1 MLKWSNI
8 ITSICQY
15 PRKEVAAML
24 FVPTEE
30 GQGMV
35 EYALIIIIVV
45 LVVIIV
51 LALLGTR
58 INQSLYSKILSA
70 LPG

>member
-1 MLKWSNI
+1 
-8 ITSICQY
+8 
-15 PRKEVAAML
+15 ML

-35 EYALIIIIVV
+35 EYALIIVLVV

-51 LALLGTR
+51 VALLGTR
-58 INQSLYSKILSA
+58 INQSLYSKIISA